1 VLTRFFFFLYPSS
14 NPIGS
19 LEGHTDRVSRLAFHP
34 SGRFIGTTGFDKTW
48 RLWDVEK
55 GQELLV
61 QEGHSREVYGIAF
74 QCDGSLAA
82 TSGMDGYGRVWD
94 LRTGRSVMLLKGHA
108 KSVRQGLDPTC

>member
-1 VLTRFFFFLYPSS
+1 
-14 NPIGS
+14 
-19 LEGHTDRVSRLAFHP
+19 VSRLAFHP

-55 GQELLV
+55 GRELMV

-108 KSVRQGLDPTC
+108 KSVPCTFSHFLSLSLSLGVPCDEAC